1 SNSSSKSD
9 ILRTIF
15 NTQFYRQ
22 LADWMKENYKQKEK
36 AVNRQIDQL
45 HQLTEQ
51 FQFIQADSQIE
62 NQATTS
68 LENWP
73 ELFAADLKIQNQQL
87 GNQKNT
93 LQEQY
98 QFQAKLQEQL
108 QQVQE
113 LAKQQAE
120 GKKLVARK
128 AQLLENEPEMRNLSQ
143 TIEHLKWFV
152 QQKHELEQYEKEQ
165 KKFQDYSSNLATTKA
180 QQKDNEAAMQR
191 FDQEQDLRA
200 SWQHKLQLAQQQK
213 YQLDELLPIAKD
225 YEEKLQAFGILKAK
239 TTKAFNKLQAS
250 EQA

>member
-1 SNSSSKSD
+1 MLLPQGKFQEFLLSNSSSKSD

-22 LADWMKENYKQKEK
+22 LADWIKENYKQKEK

-152 QQKHELEQYEKEQ
+152 QQKH
-165 KKFQDYSSNLATTKA
+165 
-180 QQKDNEAAMQR
+180 
-191 FDQEQDLRA
+191 
-200 SWQHKLQLAQQQK
+200 
-213 YQLDELLPIAKD
+213 
-225 YEEKLQAFGILKAK
+225 
-239 TTKAFNKLQAS
+239 
-250 EQA
+250 